1 MLADLIRLVAM
12 PAPLDHRRVGCVS
25 DSVRLASRSRRCR
38 AAWAPHLAAT
48 REAILASAATA
59 GRRRTAIVL
68 GSGLLDDVP
77 LAELA
82 AGFERVVL
90 VDAVH
95 PWSARRSARRF
106 SNVERLTADLSGSF
120 AFLLGRA
127 ETLQSGLPR
136 SARRPRSISSRRSTC
151 CRSCR
156 SDRSSGWRTPADPSA
171 RGARRMPT
179 GSGAPS
185 STPISPSWRR
195 WRRASASSP
204 IWTSAHS
211 TASVARSCGSTS
223 FTARVSAR
231 RTGPG
236 TGSSPPSARRSAAGA
251 SSTGWSRIA
260 TGAGDGAHRVE
271 PPLEHFP

>member
-1 MLADLIRLVAM
+1 MLADLIRLVAT

-82 AGFERVVL
+82 ARFERVVL

-95 PWSARRSARRF
+95 PWPARRSARRF

-120 AFLLGRA
+120 ALLLGRA
-127 ETLQSGLPR
+127 ETLQPGLPPICAAPEVDFVASVNLLSQLPIR
-136 SARRPRSISSRRSTC
+136 PVERLENASRPLGAWRPEDGERFGRALVDAHLAELAALAARVCLVTDLDERAL
-151 CRSCR
+151 
-156 SDRSSGWRTPADPSA
+156 DRLGREVLRLDLLY
-171 RGARRMPT
+171 GARLGPPDRAWDWELVPF
-179 GSGAPS
+179 GEGERG
-185 STPISPSWRR
+185 RR
-195 WRRASASSP
+195 LM
-204 IWTSAHS
+204 H
-211 TASVARSCGSTS
+211 
-223 FTARVSAR
+223 RVV
-231 RTGPG
+231 
-236 TGSSPPSARRSAAGA
+236 
-251 SSTGWSRIA
+251 
-260 TGAGDGAHRVE
+260 AHRDWGG
-271 PPLEHFP
+271 